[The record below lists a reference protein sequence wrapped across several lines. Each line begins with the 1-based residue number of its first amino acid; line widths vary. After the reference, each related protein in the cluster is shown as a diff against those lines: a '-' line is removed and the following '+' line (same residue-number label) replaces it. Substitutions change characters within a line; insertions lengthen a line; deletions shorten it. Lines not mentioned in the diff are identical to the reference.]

1 MNQMIQVIY
10 NPQSSMCKTA
20 LRKVLKNDLPERDE
34 MNYVELDMGKE
45 RLIDLANEC
54 ESLPLGY
61 DKKAV
66 VAENFFYLEKTKT
79 KQKPQKG
86 DVADDLLTFF
96 KKPDPN
102 ISLYILVYS
111 EALDENGDFFKALKE
126 GGAKFT
132 VVNSFGPDQWP
143 VVVNNFFEKR
153 NTKINADAVKEL
165 ILRVNNDYSAFLN
178 EAMKLVTYANGETI
192 TKQTVETL
200 VSKPLEENM
209 FELSNAL
216 TRGDK
221 KKALNVYNDLKVHN
235 TRGIS
240 LMNALVKQL
249 TFLHQVQYLNN
260 NGMNP
265 QTIAK
270 ELGCSIGRANASL
283 YSVRKMSDKCL
294 EKAIEDLY
302 QAELGVMTGKVDED
316 LAFNLFLAN
325 FSL

>member
-1 MNQMIQVIY
+1 MNLMIQVIY

-66 VAENFFYLEKTKT
+66 VAENFYYLEKSKT

-86 DVADDLLTFF
+86 DVADDILNFFRKPNPDILL
-96 KKPDPN
+96 
-102 ISLYILVYS
+102 YVLVYA
-111 EALDENGDFFKALKE
+111 EALDENGEFFKALKE
-126 GGAKFT
+126 GGAKVT
-132 VVNSFGPDQWP
+132 VVNSFGADQWP
-143 VVVNNFFEKR
+143 VVVKNFFEKR
-153 NTKINADAVKEL
+153 NTKINPDAAKEL
-165 ILRVNNDYSAFLN
+165 IARVNNDYSAFLN
-178 EAMKLVTYANGETI
+178 EALKLVTYANGETI
-192 TKQTVETL
+192 TKAMVETL
-200 VSKPLEENM
+200 VSQPLEENM

-221 KKALNVYNDLKVHN
+221 KKALNVYNNLKVKN

-260 NGMNP
+260 NGLNP
-265 QTIAK
+265 QAIAK

-283 YSVRKMSDKCL
+283 FSVRKMSDKCL

-302 QAELGVMTGKVDED
+302 QAELGVMTGKIDED

>member
-1 MNQMIQVIY
+1 MNLMIQVIY

-86 DVADDLLTFF
+86 DVADDLLNFF
-96 KKPDPN
+96 RKPDSN

-111 EALDENGDFFKALKE
+111 EALDENGEFCKALKE

-132 VVNSFGPDQWP
+132 SVNSFGPDQWP

-178 EAMKLVTYANGETI
+178 EAMKLVTYANGETV

-200 VSKPLEENM
+200 VSQPLEENM

-216 TRGDK
+216 TRGEK
-221 KKALNVYNDLKVHN
+221 KKALNVYNDLKVNN

-240 LMNALVKQL
+240 LMTALVKQL
-249 TFLHQVQYLNN
+249 TFLHQVQYLYN
-260 NGMNP
+260 NGLNP
-265 QTIAK
+265 QAISK
-270 ELGCSIGRANASL
+270 ELGCSLGRANASL